1 MRDMDDN
8 ERPRLIGLYSSEAR
22 SGKGTVAKILVD
34 EFGYEQHQFS
44 APIKSAWAGLLEAA
58 GCGGLLERSL
68 EGDLKEAP
76 IPALGGLSFRVFAE
90 HLGNGLRERVGPDIW
105 LCISRGVIESA
116 LKGGPVVVS
125 DMRYP
130 NEFALIKTLGGICV
144 RVERADGYTRGFQ
157 HPSEGR
163 LNHHS
168 FDYAIRASSPEEL
181 VRRTR
186 AMLTP

>member
-1 MRDMDDN
+1 MTK
-8 ERPRLIGLYSSEAR
+8 LIGLYSSEAR
-22 SGKGTVAKILVD
+22 SGKGTVAGVLVS

-58 GCGGLLERSL
+58 GQGDLLKETL
-68 EGDLKEAP
+68 EGALKEFP
-76 IPALGGLSFRVFAE
+76 LPSLGGLSFRVFGE

-105 LCISRGVIESA
+105 LCITRGVIESA
-116 LKGGPVVVS
+116 LKQGPVVVS

-168 FDYAIRASSPEEL
+168 FDYFLRASSAEEL
-181 VRRTR
+181 ERRTR
-186 AMLTP
+186 EMARFM